1 MRSLIRRNFLF
12 EENSLKKETYK
23 TFSHASVSDD
33 KFIQTNHHETESKEN
48 LTRKDLKI
56 PIQMAEPFA
65 AAAAA
70 TDDLIEPVEH
80 QVPKKEEIN
89 RDLEENDF
97 DIESFASFVFTYTDY
112 FVSVCCNWFSNK
124 ND

>member
-33 KFIQTNHHETESKEN
+33 KFIQTNHHETERKEN
-48 LTRKDLKI
+48 FQTE
-56 PIQMAEPFA
+56 QFA
-65 AAAAA
+65 AAAAAGAAAA
-70 TDDLIEPVEH
+70 TDDLIEQVEH

-112 FVSVCCNWFSNK
+112 FVSVCCDWFSNK
-124 ND
+124 LD